1 MAEFWASAGG
11 ASLISAGS
19 SILGGILGG
28 KSAEKKA
35 KAEAKFKATEDRA
48 LMADEAK
55 YGAINKMFNSQVD
68 DYYNQL
74 QRQRKQRGLDQF
86 RSFNTVNNYAQGYAD
101 GPGVVLPTAP
111 TMQSYNDSITTANMS
126 KPTKL

>member
-1 MAEFWASAGG
+1 MLWASA
-11 ASLISAGS
+11 AISAGAKL
-19 SILGGILGG
+19 LGGFLGG

-55 YGAINKMFNSQVD
+55 YGAINQLFGAQLE
-68 DYYNQL
+68 DYYGQL

-86 RSFNTVNNYAQGYAD
+86 RSFNTMSNYAPGYTD
-101 GPGVVLPTAP
+101 GEGIVLPNAP
-111 TMQSYNDSITTANMS
+111 SMENYKEQIVKSDMS
-126 KPTKL
+126 KPTNL